1 MHPGS
6 GRKSLSGRSSICGS
20 ESGRALGTTPS
31 GVSLI
36 KMELKDFQNLQSQ
49 LYQWILINQRLE
61 LSFNEQQTNA
71 LNEIYDRW
79 IQIIKLGDEVY
90 TQERTIFIKNQ
101 VLVLN
106 KSLIV
111 QNDYLTDLSL
121 LFDQFKL
128 NIGLLMKKVSDT
140 MNIMTI
146 ESKDLY
152 LQVEGMKENL
162 DMANSLYDVLNQ
174 NTKNYD
180 FEVLQEL
187 KELQRIINEEK
198 EEFLKGIG
206 LTKQYIQK
214 QNKENMKMIS
224 DFCKK
229 TEDDLMERS
238 MNNPILAFF

>member
-1 MHPGS
+1 
-6 GRKSLSGRSSICGS
+6 
-20 ESGRALGTTPS
+20 
-31 GVSLI
+31 
-36 KMELKDFQNLQSQ
+36 
-49 LYQWILINQRLE
+49 
-61 LSFNEQQTNA
+61 
-71 LNEIYDRW
+71 
-79 IQIIKLGDEVY
+79 
-90 TQERTIFIKNQ
+90 
-101 VLVLN
+101 
-106 KSLIV
+106 
-111 QNDYLTDLSL
+111 
-121 LFDQFKL
+121 
-128 NIGLLMKKVSDT
+128 
-140 MNIMTI
+140 MTI

-238 MNNPILAFF
+238 MN